1 MTRKFQIGEYVKYKN
16 KAYIT
21 VKLGDKDERITLHP
35 GTTNNKIRVG
45 VNNKELFRIGR
56 VARIIQYEDRPFI
69 VTRTGLIISV
79 TTGKISL
86 WAEGSPVRNKILAL
100 ANL

>member
-16 KAYIT
+16 VVYVV
-21 VKLGDKDERITLHP
+21 VKLGDDARITLHP
-35 GTTNNKIRVG
+35 GKSNKKVRVSI
-45 VNNKELFRIGR
+45 NNKELSKIGR
-56 VARIIQYEDRPFI
+56 VAKVIQYEDRPFI
-69 VTRTGLIISV
+69 VSKHGLIISV

-86 WAEGSPVRNKILAL
+86 WAEGNPVRNKILAL